1 MDNRLFNGLTIS
13 ATLAVKMRGR
23 HGQSLED
30 VSVFFTLMR
39 KNDLK
44 RYLLEKWRDVEVRLA
59 QRVRVARQLAERK
72 NELH

>member
-1 MDNRLFNGLTIS
+1 
-13 ATLAVKMRGR
+13 MRGR